1 MPKHP
6 EYIYRLSDEWEGWND
21 FFGISEDSPEFMENL
36 LQDVFEDRVFKLL
49 MVLKSSPKDEGP
61 DTEH

>member
-1 MPKHP
+1 
-6 EYIYRLSDEWEGWND
+6 
-21 FFGISEDSPEFMENL
+21 MENL